1 MSEFF
6 IVLSST
12 PQEFDTLADAMAQQR
27 TLQTYVPDKEH
38 SIFRCKKWLHGAKH
52 FSKCVDLLGSINR
65 DGLTDE
71 NRSRL
76 LVLLG
81 TITTRTPRLKTLV
94 EAPGPDEF
102 REKEKHQ

>member
-6 IVLSST
+6 IVLSHK
-12 PQEFDTLADAMAQQR
+12 PDEFDTLHQAMAQQR
-27 TLQTYVPDKEH
+27 VLQTYVPEKEH

-71 NRSRL
+71 NKCRL
-76 LVLLG
+76 IVLLG
-81 TITTRTPRLKTLV
+81 TITTRTPKLKMLV

-102 REKEKHQ
+102 REKEKHE